1 MATLIHIIEVYGLW
15 VVFFSVLLDQGGLPS
30 PSYAPTIVTAA
41 LATDAGRPLWPILV
55 VGTLAA
61 LLADIA
67 WFAGGRRFG
76 AKLLRLMCQLSLS
89 PDSCVGTTRRIY
101 EKVGPRS
108 LILAKYIPGFAA
120 VSTTLAGQAGTTWRQ
135 FLLYDGIGAALWMS
149 GAVALG
155 AIFHEVVE
163 ALLTTLEDLG
173 HMAIAMLILAVALF
187 VAYKWW
193 QRHRFLREI
202 RMARITTDELHS
214 LMESMPG
221 VVLLD
226 ARSSESRAQSGWI
239 PGSIQVRDIS
249 DLKVR
254 AQDEVVVYCDCPN
267 DASAAVVA
275 KKMKAL
281 GFLHVRPLEGGICA
295 WRAKGL
301 PLEQQRFA

>member
-1 MATLIHIIEVYGLW
+1 
-15 VVFFSVLLDQGGLPS
+15 
-30 PSYAPTIVTAA
+30 
-41 LATDAGRPLWPILV
+41 
-55 VGTLAA
+55 
-61 LLADIA
+61 
-67 WFAGGRRFG
+67 
-76 AKLLRLMCQLSLS
+76 MCQISLS

-120 VSTTLAGQAGTTWRQ
+120 VATTLAGQAGTRWRQ
-135 FLLYDGIGAALWMS
+135 FLLYDGIGAVLWMG

-155 AIFHEVVE
+155 AVFHEVVE

-173 HMAIAMLILAVALF
+173 HLAIAMLILAVALF
-187 VAYKWW
+187 IAYKWW

-202 RMARITTDELHS
+202 RMTRITTDELHA

-221 VVLLD
+221 IVLLD
-226 ARSSESRAQSGWI
+226 ARSTESRAQTGWI

-249 DLKVR
+249 DLKAR

-275 KKMKAL
+275 KKLKAL
-281 GFLHVRPLEGGICA
+281 GFMHVRPLEGGISA
-295 WRAKGL
+295 WRARGL
-301 PLEQQRFA
+301 PVELKSAEP